1 MIKVGNGDDGLVR
14 IYELQ
19 SDNSWSQLGADI
31 VGVEYND
38 YNGYSVSLSAD
49 GTRVAVGAYGHNK
62 NGGKNLSVH
71 TVWYKFLDIVWRY

>member
-1 MIKVGNGDDGLVR
+1 MHLFIDKGGSNGDDGLVR

-38 YNGYSVSLSAD
+38 YNGYSVSMEQE
-49 GTRVAVGAYGHNK
+49 
-62 NGGKNLSVH
+62 
-71 TVWYKFLDIVWRY
+71 